1 MDNENKGIETNAAG
15 AARAEG
21 GTGAESE
28 GKPVKTFTQDE
39 LNAILAKER
48 GKWETKLSEQLEEA
62 KKTAKMTAKMTA
74 DQKSKYEAEQ
84 AEKKLQERIAE
95 VTKRELMADAKAEL
109 SEKGL
114 PTDLAELLVYS
125 DEDACKESLEKVIKA
140 FSGAV
145 DKQVADKLKASAG
158 APRKGS
164 SDSAMSGV
172 EAAFYKLNPKL
183 RK

>member
-1 MDNENKGIETNAAG
+1 MDNENKGIETGAAG
-15 AARAEG
+15 GTEG

-48 GKWETKLSEQLEEA
+48 GKWETKLSEQVEEA
-62 KKTAKMTAKMTA
+62 KKRAKMTA

-84 AEKKLQERIAE
+84 AEKKLQDRIAE
-95 VTKRELMADAKAEL
+95 VTKRELMADAKAVL